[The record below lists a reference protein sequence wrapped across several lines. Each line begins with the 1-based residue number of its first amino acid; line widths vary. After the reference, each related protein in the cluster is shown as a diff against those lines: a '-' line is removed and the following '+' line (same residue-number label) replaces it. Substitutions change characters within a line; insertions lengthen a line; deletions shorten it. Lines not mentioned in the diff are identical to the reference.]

1 MSNFSW
7 DEISC
12 CCPTSFA
19 SSKYLNVVYLMNVDI
34 NIIDILILH
43 WGVIFPIF
51 FIGWFCTQMFWF
63 EAGCRPL
70 PAMNPHA
77 TAFVPGAGYASTLG
91 IRENDNRGSPLL
103 TVIDPKKSLHFT
115 FNPFFFESFSKVSM
129 GNYMNTQSSRFV
141 CVDFFFGV
149 FRWGRGQ
156 FQSQLRQ
163 GLFVFMATSLTT
175 CALWNL
181 LWIGPGL
188 PTAPSGLNG
197 RGLMSLRLRGLANGI
212 ISHFDLTFVLV
223 ETSRD
228 VRKLHVNLSVGAS
241 RGASQSLETFGVWT
255 SRCNWLWG

>member
-19 SSKYLNVVYLMNVDI
+19 SSKYLNVIYLMNVDI
-34 NIIDILILH
+34 NIIDTLILH
-43 WGVIFPIF
+43 WGVILPIF
-51 FIGWFCTQMFWF
+51 FIGWFWTQMFWF
-63 EAGCRPL
+63 EAGCRFASHESTCHRL
-70 PAMNPHA
+70 RAWCWLCFHA
-77 TAFVPGAGYASTLG
+77 RYP
-91 IRENDNRGSPLL
+91 RERQPWITG
-103 TVIDPKKSLHFT
+103 TYRYWPKKSLHFT
-115 FNPFFFESFSKVSM
+115 FNPFLLKTLPRFQCETIWIPKVQDLCVLIFFL
-129 GNYMNTQSSRFV
+129 
-141 CVDFFFGV
+141 GV
-149 FRWGRGQ
+149 FRWTRGQ
-156 FQSQLRQ
+156 FPSQLRQ
-163 GLFVFMATSLTT
+163 VLLVFMATSLTT

-223 ETSRD
+223 EMLHD

-255 SRCNWLWG
+255 SRGHWLWG

>member
-1 MSNFSW
+1 MLLPNKFRFFQIPKCSIFNECWYKHNRYTYLALRGHLSNIFYWLILYANVLIRSRV
-7 DEISC
+7 S
-12 CCPTSFA
+12 SFA
-19 SSKYLNVVYLMNVDI
+19 SHESTCHRLRAWCWLC
-34 NIIDILILH
+34 
-43 WGVIFPIF
+43 F
-51 FIGWFCTQMFWF
+51 
-63 EAGCRPL
+63 
-70 PAMNPHA
+70 HA
-77 TAFVPGAGYASTLG
+77 RYP
-91 IRENDNRGSPLL
+91 RERQPWI
-103 TVIDPKKSLHFT
+103 TVTYRYWPKKIATFYLQPLFFWKLFQSLNGKLYEYPKF
-115 FNPFFFESFSKVSM
+115 KIC
-129 GNYMNTQSSRFV
+129 V
-141 CVDFFFGV
+141 CWFFFGV

-163 GLFVFMATSLTT
+163 VLFVFMATSLTT